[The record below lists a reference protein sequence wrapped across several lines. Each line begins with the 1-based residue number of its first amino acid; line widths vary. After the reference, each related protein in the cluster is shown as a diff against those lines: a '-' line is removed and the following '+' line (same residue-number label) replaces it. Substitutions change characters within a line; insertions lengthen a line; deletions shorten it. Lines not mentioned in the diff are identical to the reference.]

1 MTDKI
6 EMIGDGSLR
15 KRKLYDPNLAEEL
28 NRKAELESKRK
39 PKKEVKQPAQKD
51 IEPPKNVK
59 YFFLGGNFGKE
70 VDEEVKAEYK
80 GIEVIASPAYDEND
94 KMLKGSNPFY
104 VVAVKNSKL
113 LRDAGIKV
121 AAQADL
127 ENILR

>member
-39 PKKEVKQPAQKD
+39 PKKEV
-51 IEPPKNVK
+51 
-59 YFFLGGNFGKE
+59 
-70 VDEEVKAEYK
+70 DEEVKAEYK

-104 VVAVKNSKL
+104 VVAVQNSKL